1 MCMCVGEVKLQQ
13 KNFAI
18 KVEFKD
24 EKNIYCQEI
33 SFPLIIIFV
42 SLKNLNQFSLE
53 YKNFQPQTTHI

>member
-33 SFPLIIIFV
+33 SFPLIII
-42 SLKNLNQFSLE
+42 LYL
-53 YKNFQPQTTHI
+53 